1 MTPGV
6 GSIESLNQA
15 VFGEARDD
23 AEKVLVEARAKAD
36 EIMKNAHKQA
46 EEGRKKISERAS
58 REAARIRRQS
68 SATAELWART
78 LQMKRREALL
88 NNVFDTARTRLH
100 TIQEWSSYD
109 ELVRNLLARAVDRLG
124 VKTAKVRAD
133 KTTRELLAD
142 GIMDEIMKE
151 MDVELQMGEDLEHAT
166 GIIVETLDG
175 HRRYDNTLETR
186 LDRMKNSLRS
196 PVYHILMGETL

>member
-1 MTPGV
+1 M
-6 GSIESLNQA
+6 
-15 VFGEARDD
+15 
-23 AEKVLVEARAKAD
+23 
-36 EIMKNAHKQA
+36 
-46 EEGRKKISERAS
+46 
-58 REAARIRRQS
+58 
-68 SATAELWART
+68 
-78 LQMKRREALL
+78 
-88 NNVFDTARTRLH
+88 
-100 TIQEWSSYD
+100 
-109 ELVRNLLARAVDRLG
+109 RAVDRLG

-133 KTTRELLAD
+133 QTTRKLLAD

-151 MDVELQMGEDLEHAT
+151 MDVELQIGEELEQGT

>member
-6 GSIESLNQA
+6 GNIESLNQA
-15 VFGEARDD
+15 VFGEAREE

-36 EIMKNAHKQA
+36 EIMKNAHEQA
-46 EEGRKKISERAS
+46 KADRKKILERAS

-100 TIQEWSSYD
+100 TIQEWSNYD
-109 ELVRNLLARAVDRLG
+109 ELVRNLLTAAVDRLG

-133 KTTRELLAD
+133 KTTRKFLTD
-142 GIMDEIMKE
+142 GIIDEIMKE
-151 MDVELQMGEDLEHAT
+151 MDVDLKMGEDLEHGT

>member
-6 GSIESLNQA
+6 GNIESLNQA
-15 VFGEARDD
+15 VFGEAREE
-23 AEKVLVEARAKAD
+23 AEKVLIEARAKAD
-36 EIMKNAHKQA
+36 EIMKNAHEQA
-46 EEGRKKISERAS
+46 KAERKKVLEHAS
-58 REAARIRRQS
+58 QEAARIRRQS
-68 SATAELWART
+68 SATAELWARN

-88 NNVFDTARTRLH
+88 NNVFDTVRKRLH
-100 TIQEWSSYD
+100 TIQEWSNYD
-109 ELVRNLLARAVDRLG
+109 EIARNLLARAVDRLG

-133 KTTRELLAD
+133 KTTRKLLTD
-142 GIMDEIMKE
+142 GIIDEIMKE
-151 MDVELQMGEDLEHAT
+151 MDVDLKMGEDLEYGT

>member
-6 GSIESLNQA
+6 GNIESLNQA
-15 VFGEARDD
+15 VFGEARED
-23 AEKVLVEARAKAD
+23 AEKVLVEARAKVD
-36 EIMKNAHKQA
+36 EIMKNAHEQA
-46 EEGRKKISERAS
+46 KAERQKILERAS

-88 NNVFDTARTRLH
+88 NNVFDTARARLH
-100 TIQEWSSYD
+100 TIQEWSNYD
-109 ELVRNLLARAVDRLG
+109 ELVRNLLAAAVDRLG

-133 KTTRELLAD
+133 KTTRKLLAD

-151 MDVELQMGEDLEHAT
+151 MDVELQMGEDLEHGI

>member
-15 VFGEARDD
+15 VFGEAREE
-23 AEKVLVEARAKAD
+23 AEKVLVEARAEVD
-36 EIMKNAHKQA
+36 EIIKNAREQAQA
-46 EEGRKKISERAS
+46 ERKKILEHAS
-58 REAARIRRQS
+58 QEAERIRRQS

-88 NNVFDTARTRLH
+88 NNVFETARKQLH
-100 TIQEWSSYD
+100 TVQEWSNY
-109 ELVRNLLARAVDRLG
+109 EEIARNLLMRAVDRLG

-133 KTTRELLAD
+133 QTTRKLLAD

-151 MDVELQMGEDLEHAT
+151 MDVELQMGEELEQGT

-175 HRRYDNTLETR
+175 HRRYDNTLETL